1 MQTGVR
7 RGQDKLRWQ
16 TATVGGVQKVPA
28 GDWQAAGLVHASGC
42 SVVLSLHTERCFI
55 IFINV

>member
-7 RGQDKLRWQ
+7 RGQDKLRRQ

-42 SVVLSLHTERCFI
+42 SVVLSLHT
-55 IFINV
+55 V